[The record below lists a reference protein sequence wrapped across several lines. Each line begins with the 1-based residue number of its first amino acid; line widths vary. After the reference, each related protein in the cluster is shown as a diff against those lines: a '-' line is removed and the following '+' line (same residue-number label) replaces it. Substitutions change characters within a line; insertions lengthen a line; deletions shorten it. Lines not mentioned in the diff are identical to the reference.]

1 VVASKGAFVSS
12 SVASVMQ
19 PDNIITTNS
28 KPHDLIVFIIY
39 PLVIFHVAIL
49 LTQCNKPYSL
59 LLLGE
64 TIGEDSSMSPP
75 RMSFYRINTA
85 IETGLRREE
94 QFRLRWGRQ
103 QADE

>member
-1 VVASKGAFVSS
+1 MGSSNSPTAFDVPLVNAVVASKGAFVSY

-19 PDNIITTNS
+19 PDNIIIANS
-28 KPHDLIVFIIY
+28 KQHDLIVFIIY

-64 TIGEDSSMSPP
+64 TIGEV
-75 RMSFYRINTA
+75 RTVR
-85 IETGLRREE
+85 
-94 QFRLRWGRQ
+94 
-103 QADE
+103 